1 MSTVFDTLSAKDKTL
16 LIALYE
22 TEHYQALKRLIES
35 TRLNIAT
42 LALDAE
48 DYPSLKHLQGQ
59 AYALKALHGQLKEA
73 HDKSDKNK
81 GKPKS

>member
-1 MSTVFDTLSAKDKTL
+1 MSSKDKQL
-16 LIALYE
+16 LLALYE

-48 DYPSLKHLQGQ
+48 DFGSLKNLQGQ
-59 AYALKALHGQLKEA
+59 AYSLEKLHGELKEF
-73 HDKSDKNK
+73 HKKSDKS
-81 GKPKS
+81 KS